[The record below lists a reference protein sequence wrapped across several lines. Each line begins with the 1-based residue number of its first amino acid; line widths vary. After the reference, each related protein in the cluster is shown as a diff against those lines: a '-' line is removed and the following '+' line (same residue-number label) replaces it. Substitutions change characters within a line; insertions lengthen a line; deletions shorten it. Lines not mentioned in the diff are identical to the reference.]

1 MLMSKSVIALYI
13 IPSIFLGMILVY
25 WKENLFTW
33 LVFFCGLIVP
43 ILISY
48 GYIKNGG
55 NIKGVLIGNVIFFI
69 TNITPIIIINKMN
82 IMKETGQ
89 MWHGYFKPLYTEQ
102 LFVLLFMGVLMV
114 EIFVCSI
121 IKNK

>member
-1 MLMSKSVIALYI
+1 M
-13 IPSIFLGMILVY
+13 
-25 WKENLFTW
+25 
-33 LVFFCGLIVP
+33 
-43 ILISY
+43 
-48 GYIKNGG
+48 
-55 NIKGVLIGNVIFFI
+55 LIGNVIFFI

-102 LFVLLFMGVLMV
+102 LFVLLFIGVLMV

>member
-1 MLMSKSVIALYI
+1 MLMSKNVIALYI
-13 IPSIFLGMILVY
+13 IPSIFFGMFLVY

-33 LVFFCGLIVP
+33 LVFVCCLIVP

-48 GYIKNGG
+48 GYIKNEGS
-55 NIKGVLIGNVIFFI
+55 IKGLLIGNVIFFI

-82 IMKETGQ
+82 MMKETGQ

-102 LFVLLFMGVLMV
+102 LFVVLFIGVLIV